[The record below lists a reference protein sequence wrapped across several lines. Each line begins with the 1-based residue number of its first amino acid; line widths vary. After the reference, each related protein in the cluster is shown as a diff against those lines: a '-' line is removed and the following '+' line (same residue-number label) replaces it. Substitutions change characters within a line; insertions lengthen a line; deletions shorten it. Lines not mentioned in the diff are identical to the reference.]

1 MKGGAVSFPQPI
13 KRQYIAPVN
22 PSLVQRNKNMILIK
36 RIPAK
41 SDSRFVSPA
50 IYLASQLPA
59 YKYISTH
66 NKVNFIDT
74 RAKQDEMSARF
85 AFGLFALLNST
96 IYDRYISIVSKSKHS
111 PFQLKIEI
119 ITYVYPSVL
128 LMLVGVVIRAR
139 NIPKGGQSEEEFVFT
154 DNEMVWTSAGK
165 TYTYAIKSI
174 SMYYDAKDYIIV
186 IPNGKT
192 PMMPAIKK
200 DSFTVGTSDEFIA
213 FLKSKGVKIQK

>member
-1 MKGGAVSFPQPI
+1 MNEPLFKSSFI
-13 KRQYIAPVN
+13 RDKSTANDIVKA
-22 PSLVQRNKNMILIK
+22 MILEIRMMK
-36 RIPAK
+36 
-41 SDSRFVSPA
+41 FVYVAA
-50 IYLASQLPA
+50 I
-59 YKYISTH
+59 ISLI
-66 NKVNFIDT
+66 F
-74 RAKQDEMSARF
+74 SF
-85 AFGLFALLNST
+85 AFLIIQNWN
-96 IYDRYISIVSKSKHS
+96 IS